1 MSVNRKRYINIVSNT
16 HPLFNLFIVC
26 AGFRW
31 KIGQVPEFT
40 DKSKYCKD
48 TLLTTCTHDT
58 PQTLQQQKCRTKG
71 GPCQTIS
78 KENFGELVTNKYL
91 LNYILKKGQ
100 GSDYEKH

>member
-40 DKSKYCKD
+40 DKSKYCTD
-48 TLLTTCTHDT
+48 TLLTTCTHAT
-58 PQTLQQQKCRTKG
+58 PQTLKKKNAEPKAVPAKPFQKK
-71 GPCQTIS
+71 
-78 KENFGELVTNKYL
+78 
-91 LNYILKKGQ
+91 ILAN
-100 GSDYEKH
+100 